1 MKKSIILCNHQAKK
15 GTLQAKKYGTLIIF
29 LSWLLTGGMVY
40 SMTLI

>member
-1 MKKSIILCNHQAKK
+1 MKHEITLCSHRAKA
-15 GTLQAKKYGTLIIF
+15 GTLKAKKYGTIIIF